1 MPSLKKNRDGTPHIH
16 QYVRMVKL
24 DGTSDKNRFR
34 CLHPDCTHWAY
45 RNFLKGKRS
54 LCTGCGTMEIFLDY
68 ENLRRAKPVCFK
80 CGQSTK
86 AKAERAKF
94 HQLNELSKE
103 HTEHLQPPAAVR
115 ELSATEVRKARL
127 QAERE
132 NPALRDRRKAI
143 EGIMKTFNFTLEDAT
158 AMIDKPM
165 IEKAMIEKQLAPET
179 KQ

>member
-94 HQLNELSKE
+94 DQLNELSKE
-103 HTEHLQPPAAVR
+103 HTEHLLPPAEENNRRA
-115 ELSATEVRKARL
+115 ARA
-127 QAERE
+127 AERE
-132 NPALRDRRKAI
+132 NPFLRDKRKAI
-143 EGIMKTFNFTLEDAT
+143 EGVMKITKFSQEVAITMVEEQMKKQGKDPATGETL
-158 AMIDKPM
+158 
-165 IEKAMIEKQLAPET
+165 Q
-179 KQ
+179 

>member
-80 CGQSTK
+80 CRS
-86 AKAERAKF
+86 E
-94 HQLNELSKE
+94 E
-103 HTEHLQPPAAVR
+103 HTSELQSRQYLVCR
-115 ELSATEVRKARL
+115 
-127 QAERE
+127 
-132 NPALRDRRKAI
+132 
-143 EGIMKTFNFTLEDAT
+143 
-158 AMIDKPM
+158 
-165 IEKAMIEKQLAPET
+165 
-179 KQ
+179 